1 VTIHRWKPLQYA
13 PQLSVVALLFLLIS
27 IFASSATAQFPPA
40 PGTGPGLPE
49 TVEAIENARVTTRIL
64 YITAHPD
71 DESAAVLTYLAR
83 GLHADVALLSLTRG
97 EGGQNDLGPEQ
108 APQLGLIRS
117 QELLAATRG
126 YGVKLFFTRARDFG
140 YSKTPEETE
149 KVWGEEVL
157 QDMVE
162 VIRAFRPTIVIN
174 GWGGVHTGH
183 GHHQATG
190 LLTPK
195 AVQLAADPNF
205 KAHGSSSAREDTTP
219 WGDRRPVL
227 LLDIDRSEKPQGYPL
242 PLDDISPLYGKSW
255 REIGLD
261 AFANH
266 HTQGIT
272 GFLNSP
278 FLRRPITLK
287 REDGGD
293 FDPAS
298 LNEPL
303 GPLDEDFEVG
313 NKGVDP
319 LMRSVDASLVAARDA
334 ALRLDWKSSADSLIA
349 AGKKLDQIP
358 LPALSSQSLPPVQSL
373 AESIR
378 RKREKINAALVLVA
392 GLRLDAIAD
401 RSELVAGESFTVRVE
416 PHHREGLNSD
426 SRKITIALPQD
437 WNIVKEEPEPN
448 GAIRFTISVPQS
460 LRFPQNASDWPVWSP
475 RIAGN
480 VGNSPSPALLPEPPP
495 LATATQDVV
504 LNGYSFSAAF
514 PVTSIRATSTRADR
528 IPPRAVPAYTIA
540 VEPKQVIDVLTKAGS
555 QKRFE
560 ILLRIHSDATEPGK
574 VNVGLDAPRLWNV
587 TPPVSLNFT
596 GVGDQFARFQVTP
609 PVQLAAG
616 NYRIS
621 AHASISSD
629 HATAAKD
636 DKFNFSLE
644 PLPTMPTLLW
654 AEPARCIIHAFPINV
669 PQNLRV
675 GYITAESEP
684 IPDALRML
692 GIQVDL
698 LDPQALAFRDLSKFD
713 AIVVGVRAY
722 ELRSD
727 LPGANQRLLDYA
739 SNGGTLLVQYQRDFA
754 WDRSSFA
761 PYPAL
766 ISPPAPSARE
776 GSTAPPRP
784 LPRITD
790 EKSPVKFLKPND
802 PLLNRPNKIAQ
813 SDFKGWVQERG
824 LYFWTQFDAKY
835 TPLLAMNDPGEPEQ
849 NGAIVYT
856 RYGKGLY
863 IYTGIAFFR
872 QLPEGVPGAYRL
884 FVNLLSASRRNADE
898 LFSSPRHS
906 RRAAP
911 NANPD
916 GSAKQ

>member
-1 VTIHRWKPLQYA
+1 MKICRLARPTEPVYVTQPIMAGRYFFLW
-13 PQLSVVALLFLLIS
+13 LLLLV
-27 IFASSATAQFPPA
+27 FASKARAQFPPA

-83 GLHADVALLSLTRG
+83 GLHAEVALFSLTRG

-126 YGVKLFFTRARDFG
+126 YGVKLFFTRAKDFG

-149 KVWGEEVL
+149 KIWGSEVV

-162 VIRAFRPTIVIN
+162 VIRVFKPTVVIN

-205 KAHGSSSAREDTTP
+205 KVHGSSSTKEDVSP
-219 WGDRRPVL
+219 WGDRRPIL
-227 LLDIDRSEKPQGYPL
+227 LLDIDRGDKPQGYPL
-242 PLDDISPLYGKSW
+242 PLDEISPLYGKSW

-266 HTQGIT
+266 RTQGIT

-319 LMRSVDASLVAARDA
+319 LMRAVDASLVSARDA
-334 ALRLDWKSSADSLIA
+334 ALRLDWKASADSLIA
-349 AGKKLDQIP
+349 AAKKLDEVP
-358 LPALSSQSLPPVQSL
+358 LPALSDQTPPPVQSL
-373 AESIR
+373 FQSIH

-392 GLRLDAIAD
+392 GVRLEAISD
-401 RSELVAGESFTVRVE
+401 RSELVPGETFSIRVD
-416 PHHREGLNSD
+416 PRHRDGINGEFQ
-426 SRKITIALPQD
+426 KISLALPRD
-437 WNIVKEEPEPN
+437 WNIVKEESETT
-448 GAIRFTISVPQS
+448 GAIRFTVSIPQAS
-460 LRFPQNASDWPVWSP
+460 RFPQNTPEWLLWSL
-475 RIAGN
+475 RIPGSAPGL
-480 VGNSPSPALLPEPPP
+480 PSPALLPEPPP
-495 LATATQDVV
+495 LVTATQDVV
-504 LNGYSFSAAF
+504 LNGYSFTAVS

-528 IPPRAVPAYTIA
+528 IAPRVVPAYTLA
-540 VEPKQVIDVLTKAGS
+540 VEPRQVINVLAKPAPR
-555 QKRFE
+555 KPFE
-560 ILLRIHSDATEPGK
+560 VLLRIHSYATQPGK
-574 VNVGLDAPRLWNV
+574 VTVGLDAPRLWNV
-587 TPPVSLNFT
+587 SAPVTLNFN
-596 GVGDQFARFQVTP
+596 GIGDQFARFEVTP
-609 PVQLAAG
+609 PLKLAAG
-616 NYRIS
+616 NYKIS
-621 AHASISSD
+621 AHANSLAEPLSNG
-629 HATAAKD
+629 KD
-636 DKFNFSLE
+636 PKFMLSLE

-654 AEPARCIIHAFPINV
+654 AEPAQCLVHAFAINV
-669 PQNLRV
+669 PPSLRV

-684 IPDALRML
+684 VPDALRML

-698 LDPQALAFRDLSKFD
+698 LDAQALAFRDLSKFD

-722 ELRSD
+722 ELRPD
-727 LPGANQRLLDYA
+727 LPAANQRLLDYA
-739 SNGGTLLVQYQRDFA
+739 SKGGTLLVQYQRDFI
-754 WDRSSFA
+754 WDKSSFA

-766 ISPPAPSARE
+766 ISPPAAPTKE
-776 GSTAPPRP
+776 GTTPAPRP

-790 EKSPVKFLKPND
+790 ENSPVKFLKPAD
-802 PLLNRPNKIAQ
+802 PLLNRPNKITQ

-824 LYFWTQFDAKY
+824 LYFWTQFDPKY
-835 TPLLAMNDPGEPEQ
+835 TPLLAMKDPGEPDQ
-849 NGAIVYT
+849 NGAIVYM
-856 RYGKGLY
+856 RYGKGVY

-884 FVNLLSASRRNADE
+884 FVNLLSASRPAR
-898 LFSSPRHS
+898 
-906 RRAAP
+906 
-911 NANPD
+911 
-916 GSAKQ
+916 